1 MTSVL
6 TYFPFNDPAEVE
18 FRQPALSEFAIETQ
32 SELFFCTSL

>member
-1 MTSVL
+1 MMSVL

-18 FRQPALSEFAIETQ
+18 FRQPVPSEFAIDAK